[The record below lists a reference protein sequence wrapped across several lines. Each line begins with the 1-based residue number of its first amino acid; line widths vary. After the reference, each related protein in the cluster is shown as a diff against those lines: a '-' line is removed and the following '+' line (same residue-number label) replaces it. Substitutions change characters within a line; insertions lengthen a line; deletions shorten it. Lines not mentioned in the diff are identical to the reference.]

1 MKKLTL
7 ITLFGLI
14 VACNNDV
21 SKTPNH
27 EQDGLKLIGNESTTI
42 ETNIDAKEIAPEN
55 QRNAPPGFAEVAK
68 RLGVTEEAFFK
79 AMSDAGGRNADIN
92 DVANALGV
100 TVEELKSALPKPPKE
115 KSNQDNKK

>member
-27 EQDGLKLIGNESTTI
+27 EQDGLKLIGNESTTA
-42 ETNIDAKEIAPEN
+42 ETSIDAKTAPKN
-55 QRNAPPGFAEVAK
+55 QRSAPPGFAEVAK
-68 RLGVTEEAFFK
+68 KLGVTEEAFFK

-100 TVEELKSALPKPPKE
+100 TVEELKSTLPKPPKE
-115 KSNQDNKK
+115 KSNQDDKK